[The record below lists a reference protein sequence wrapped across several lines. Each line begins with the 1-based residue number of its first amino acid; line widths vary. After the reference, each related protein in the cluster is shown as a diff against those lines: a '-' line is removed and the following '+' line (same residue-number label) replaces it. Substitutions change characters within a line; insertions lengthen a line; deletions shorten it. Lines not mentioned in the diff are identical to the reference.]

1 MNTRSVNSRN
11 KGGSKVSEEFILK
24 KENLVLTQL
33 SPQQQAFVDK
43 MSETTNMHT
52 FVHQPSY
59 NFQKQF
65 DETMALVSTPAERAK
80 PITDRLDKQIEI
92 LGNQLQQAETTNAE
106 LQAKLEKANFE
117 LKQLNDKSSSQ
128 NLYIKELK
136 ADLKEEMER
145 RIKAEDTI
153 SPKDWKMAIISLVI
167 GFITGVGGG
176 IILHMI
182 VGG

>member
-1 MNTRSVNSRN
+1 MGGNTVN
-11 KGGSKVSEEFILK
+11 EEIILK

-33 SPQQQAFVDK
+33 SPEQKAFMDK
-43 MSETTNMHT
+43 MSEVANMNT
-52 FVHQPSY
+52 FIHQPTY
-59 NFQKQF
+59 NFQKQL
-65 DETMALVSTPAERAK
+65 DEAKVLVSTPAERAK

-92 LGNQLQQAETTNAE
+92 LDNQLQQAETTNAE

-145 RIKAEDTI
+145 RIKAEDAI
-153 SPKDWKMAIISLVI
+153 SPKDWKMSIISLVVS
-167 GFITGVGGG
+167 FIAGVGSG
-176 IILHMI
+176 IVLYMLIG
-182 VGG
+182 V

>member
-1 MNTRSVNSRN
+1 MQ
-11 KGGSKVSEEFILK
+11 GGSKVNEEIILK

-43 MSETTNMHT
+43 MSETANMHT
-52 FVHQPSY
+52 FVHQPTY
-59 NFQKQF
+59 NLQKQF
-65 DETMALVSTPAERAK
+65 DETMARVSTPAERAK

-92 LGNQLQQAETTNAE
+92 LENQLQQAEITKAE
-106 LQAKLEKANFE
+106 LQTKLEKANFE

-145 RIKAEDTI
+145 RIKAEDRI
-153 SPKDWKMAIISLVI
+153 SPKDWKMSFISLVI

-176 IILHMI
+176 IVLHMI
-182 VGG
+182 IGG